1 LVLIRPRSWAI
12 AAALAIAAG
21 AGPSAGAQASASI
34 WDGVFTVEQARRGQ
48 TAYTGPCDRC
58 HGYKLD
64 GASDDPDMLPT
75 PPAAG
80 RKFLRAWEGRS
91 LAALFEYTQRTMPAN
106 NPGFLTTQELV
117 DVIAYMLLV
126 SGAPGGDTELG
137 AEPGGLERITIE
149 RASGAKLISAR
160 TDR

>member
-1 LVLIRPRSWAI
+1 MVLIRLRSWAAALLVAASVAP
-12 AAALAIAAG
+12 AAAQTTT
-21 AGPSAGAQASASI
+21 SVSI

-64 GASDDPDMLPT
+64 GASDDPDMLPA

-80 RKFLRAWEGRS
+80 PKFLRNWEGRS

-106 NPGFLTTQELV
+106 NPGLLTTQELV

-126 SGAPGGDTELG
+126 SGVPAGDTDLG
-137 AEPGGLERITIE
+137 VEPRDLARILIE
-149 RASGAKLISAR
+149 RRHKNGS
-160 TDR
+160 

>member
-1 LVLIRPRSWAI
+1 LVLIRLRSWA
-12 AAALAIAAG
+12 AALVVA
-21 AGPSAGAQASASI
+21 ASAAPGAAQITTGLSI

-75 PPAAG
+75 PPAG
-80 RKFLRAWEGRS
+80 GPKFLRNWEGRS

-106 NPGFLTTQELV
+106 NPGFLTMRELV

-126 SGAPGGDTELG
+126 SGVPAGDTELG
-137 AEPGGLERITIE
+137 VEPRDLAQIVIE
-149 RASGAKLISAR
+149 SRRNDDS
-160 TDR
+160 

>member
-1 LVLIRPRSWAI
+1 LVLILRRCSAI
-12 AAALAIAAG
+12 AAAFVVATSVATG
-21 AGPSAGAQASASI
+21 AGGQTTASI

-91 LAALFEYTQRTMPAN
+91 LAALFEYTQQTMPAN
-106 NPGFLTTQELV
+106 NPGFLTAQELV

-137 AEPGGLERITIE
+137 TAPRDLARIVIE
-149 RASGAKLISAR
+149 RRRHDGS
-160 TDR
+160 

>member
-1 LVLIRPRSWAI
+1 LVLIRQRSCAT
-12 AAALAIAAG
+12 AAVLVAASVATG
-21 AGPSAGAQASASI
+21 AGAQTTASI

-80 RKFLRAWEGRS
+80 RKFLRAWDGRS
-91 LAALFEYTQRTMPAN
+91 LAALFEYTQSTMPAN

-126 SGAPGGDTELG
+126 SGVPAGDTELG
-137 AEPGGLERITIE
+137 IVPRDLAEIVIE
-149 RASGAKLISAR
+149 RRRSGGS
-160 TDR
+160 

>member
-1 LVLIRPRSWAI
+1 LVLIRHGSWTR
-12 AAALAIAAG
+12 AAVLVVAASV
-21 AGPSAGAQASASI
+21 APSAGGQASSGTVSI

-48 TAYTGPCDRC
+48 AAYTGPCDRC

-91 LAALFEYTQRTMPAN
+91 LAALFEYTRATMPAN

-126 SGAPGGDTELG
+126 SGAPAGDTELG
-137 AEPGGLERITIE
+137 AAPRDL
-149 RASGAKLISAR
+149 AR
-160 TDR
+160 VMVEQRRNDGS

>member
-1 LVLIRPRSWAI
+1 MVLTRSARF
-12 AAALAIAAG
+12 ATAALLAATG
-21 AGPSAGAQASASI
+21 VVSATAQSTI
-34 WDGVFTVEQARRGQ
+34 WDGVFTLEQAQRGR

-80 RKFLRAWEGRS
+80 PKFLRAWEGRS
-91 LAALFEYTQRTMPAN
+91 LDALFEYLQRTMPAN
-106 NPGFLTTQELV
+106 NPGFLSAQEVV

-126 SGAPGGDTELG
+126 SDVPAGDAELG
-137 AEPGGLERITIE
+137 PEPRDLAPITI
-149 RASGAKLISAR
+149 ISAR

>member
-1 LVLIRPRSWAI
+1 MTAFAVAAS
-12 AAALAIAAG
+12 AAA
-21 AGPSAGAQASASI
+21 SAGAQPTASI

-64 GASDDPDMLPT
+64 GASDDPDMLPA

-80 RKFLRAWEGRS
+80 PKFLRAWEGRS
-91 LAALFEYTQRTMPAN
+91 LAALFEYTQQTMPAN
-106 NPGFLTTQELV
+106 NPGFLTKQELV

-126 SGAPGGDTELG
+126 SGAPAGDTELG
-137 AEPGGLERITIE
+137 AAPHDLGRIVIE
-149 RASGAKLISAR
+149 RRRNDGS
-160 TDR
+160 

>member
-1 LVLIRPRSWAI
+1 MLV
-12 AAALAIAAG
+12 AASVATG
-21 AGPSAGAQASASI
+21 AGAQTTASI
-34 WDGVFTVEQARRGQ
+34 WDGVFTVEQAQRGQ

-80 RKFLRAWEGRS
+80 RKFLRAWDGRS
-91 LAALFEYTQRTMPAN
+91 LAALFEYTQSTMPAN

-126 SGAPGGDTELG
+126 SGVPAADAELG
-137 AEPGGLERITIE
+137 AVPRDLARIVIE
-149 RASGAKLISAR
+149 RRRGDGS
-160 TDR
+160 

>member
-1 LVLIRPRSWAI
+1 LVLIRLRSWA
-12 AAALAIAAG
+12 AALVVAASTAPG
-21 AGPSAGAQASASI
+21 AAQTATSASI

-64 GASDDPDMLPT
+64 GAPDDPDMLPA

-80 RKFLRAWEGRS
+80 PKFLRNWEGRS

-106 NPGFLTTQELV
+106 NPGFLTAQELV
-117 DVIAYMLLV
+117 DVIAYTLLA
-126 SGAPGGDTELG
+126 SGVPAGDTELG
-137 AEPGGLERITIE
+137 VEPRDLARIVIE
-149 RASGAKLISAR
+149 SRRSDGS
-160 TDR
+160 

>member
-1 LVLIRPRSWAI
+1 LVLIRQRSCAT
-12 AAALAIAAG
+12 AAVLVVAASVATG
-21 AGPSAGAQASASI
+21 AGAQTTTSI

-80 RKFLRAWEGRS
+80 PKFLRAWEGQS
-91 LAALFEYTQRTMPAN
+91 LATLFEYTQRTMPAN

-126 SGAPGGDTELG
+126 SGAPAGDAELG
-137 AEPGGLERITIE
+137 VAPHDLGRIVIE
-149 RASGAKLISAR
+149 RRRNDGS
-160 TDR
+160 

>member
-1 LVLIRPRSWAI
+1 MVLIQPRRWAI
-12 AAALAIAAG
+12 AAALAVAAG
-21 AGPSAGAQASASI
+21 VAGAQTSVSI
-34 WDGVFTVEQARRGQ
+34 WDGVYTVEQARRGQ
-48 TAYTGPCDRC
+48 VAYTGPCDRC

-64 GASDDPDMLPT
+64 GASDDPDMLPA

-91 LAALFEYTQRTMPAN
+91 LAALFEYTQSTMPAN

-126 SGAPGGDTELG
+126 SGVPAGDTELG
-137 AEPGGLERITIE
+137 PAPGDLARITIE
-149 RASGAKLISAR
+149 RRRHDGS
-160 TDR
+160 

>member
-1 LVLIRPRSWAI
+1 LVLSLGRCLAS
-12 AAALAIAAG
+12 AAALAVAACVT
-21 AGPSAGAQASASI
+21 PSTAQTRTSVSI
-34 WDGVFTVEQARRGQ
+34 WDGVFTVEQAQRGQ

-64 GASDDPDMLPT
+64 GASDDPDMLPA

-80 RKFLRAWEGRS
+80 PKFLRAWEGRS
-91 LAALFEYTQRTMPAN
+91 LAALFEYTQQTMPAN

-126 SGAPGGDTELG
+126 SGVPAGDAELG
-137 AEPGGLERITIE
+137 VAPHDLARVVIE
-149 RASGAKLISAR
+149 RRRDGGS
-160 TDR
+160 

>member
-1 LVLIRPRSWAI
+1 MVLIRLRRW
-12 AAALAIAAG
+12 AAALVVA
-21 AGPSAGAQASASI
+21 ASAAPGAAQTTTSVSI

-64 GASDDPDMLPT
+64 GASDDPDMLPA

-80 RKFLRAWEGRS
+80 PKFLRAWDGRS

-126 SGAPGGDTELG
+126 SGAPAGDTELG
-137 AEPGGLERITIE
+137 AVPRDLARIVIE
-149 RASGAKLISAR
+149 QRGNDDS
-160 TDR
+160 

>member
-1 LVLIRPRSWAI
+1 MVLIRRRIWAS
-12 AAALAIAAG
+12 AAALAVAAG
-21 AGPSAGAQASASI
+21 VAPGALGQTASGGSASI

-80 RKFLRAWEGRS
+80 PKFLRHWEGRS
-91 LAALFEYTQRTMPAN
+91 LAALFDYTRATMPAN
-106 NPGFLTTQELV
+106 NPGFLTAQELV

-126 SGAPGGDTELG
+126 SGVPAGNTELG
-137 AEPGGLERITIE
+137 ATPGDLARITIE
-149 RASGAKLISAR
+149 RLRHDDS
-160 TDR
+160 

>member
-1 LVLIRPRSWAI
+1 M
-12 AAALAIAAG
+12 
-21 AGPSAGAQASASI
+21 
-34 WDGVFTVEQARRGQ
+34 FTAEQAQRGR

-80 RKFLRAWEGRS
+80 PKFLRVWEGRS
-91 LAALFEYTQRTMPAN
+91 LAALFEYTRSTMPAN
-106 NPGFLTTQELV
+106 NPGFLTPQELV

-126 SGAPGGDTELG
+126 SGAPAGAVELG
-137 AEPGGLERITIE
+137 AEPRELARIVIE
-149 RASGAKLISAR
+149 RRRSDDS
-160 TDR
+160 

>member
-1 LVLIRPRSWAI
+1 MVLSLARCLAI
-12 AAALAIAAG
+12 LAALAVAACVTPSTAQTG
-21 AGPSAGAQASASI
+21 ASVSI

-64 GASDDPDMLPT
+64 GASDDPDMLPA

-80 RKFLRAWEGRS
+80 PKFLRAWEGRS
-91 LAALFEYTQRTMPAN
+91 LAALFEYTQQTMPAN

-126 SGAPGGDTELG
+126 SGVAAGDAELG
-137 AEPGGLERITIE
+137 VTPRDLARVVIEPRRNRG
-149 RASGAKLISAR
+149 S
-160 TDR
+160 

>member
-1 LVLIRPRSWAI
+1 LVLIRLRSWA
-12 AAALAIAAG
+12 AALVVAASVAPG
-21 AGPSAGAQASASI
+21 AAQPPTSI

-58 HGYKLD
+58 HGYRLD

-80 RKFLRAWEGRS
+80 PKFLRAWEGRS
-91 LAALFEYTQRTMPAN
+91 LGALFEYTRATMPAN

-117 DVIAYMLLV
+117 DVVAYMLLV
-126 SGAPGGDTELG
+126 SGVPAGNTELG
-137 AEPGGLERITIE
+137 AAPHDLARIVIE
-149 RASGAKLISAR
+149 RRRSDGS
-160 TDR
+160 

>member
-1 LVLIRPRSWAI
+1 LVLIRSLGVS
-12 AAALAIAAG
+12 AALVAVASA
-21 AGPSAGAQASASI
+21 PSGFAQTPTASI
-34 WDGVFTVEQARRGQ
+34 WNGVFTAEQAQRGQ

-64 GASDDPDMLPT
+64 GAADDPDMLPA

-80 RKFLRAWEGRS
+80 PKFLRAWEGRS
-91 LAALFEYTQRTMPAN
+91 LATLFEYLQRTMPAN
-106 NPGFLTTQELV
+106 NPGFLSAQEVV

-126 SGAPGGDTELG
+126 SDVPPGDVELG
-137 AEPGGLERITIE
+137 PEPHDLAPT
-149 RASGAKLISAR
+149 ISAR